1 MSCILPR
8 NGFNEG
14 EQIDRANFRT
24 AGGGPVSA
32 LLLATIA
39 LPGLATIA
47 ALAAGP
53 SRGGTAARWGV
64 LLNGIAFA
72 GAVAVLVAVW
82 AGDPISAVI
91 EGDDGLATFGFYA
104 DRLAALLLILV
115 IGVSAI
121 VQAFAG
127 RYLGGDFRATRFFAG
142 ANLLTFATALMVT
155 AATFVGLAVAWSV
168 AGLAVILLLAM
179 YSGFPAAREGVRR
192 TIRCFVIGDIAL
204 WAAVVLATIEWGTL
218 DMRQL
223 GDQAQDLSGG
233 GFLLAAV
240 ACLIVIGALAR
251 SAQLPLQNWLPATLA
266 VPTPVSALLH
276 AGVVNAGGILLVMM
290 SPVFG
295 ASSEATHLAFIAG
308 AATTVYGTALMLS
321 KPDIKGALA
330 HSTMGQMGFMIMTC
344 GLGVYAAAIFHLF
357 AHGMYKATLFLNSG
371 SAIHAQI
378 RHSKAPPAPK
388 VPRGAALRAAAISIV
403 VPAIAIYGA
412 AELFFDNI
420 DSGGWGLLL
429 FAWATGA
436 WACWGWQR
444 RHPSWGGALTSAAG
458 VAAIAFA
465 YVLLLSAVKEFLAP
479 ALAGAGDQTVSV
491 WWVVGFFALL
501 LLAISVRFAAPG
513 GRLAELRKSAY
524 VIALGAG
531 QVLAPRSRSGPPP
544 GSSRK
549 SPAGL
554 MPSSEGAGS

>member
-1 MSCILPR
+1 
-8 NGFNEG
+8 
-14 EQIDRANFRT
+14 
-24 AGGGPVSA
+24 VSA
-32 LLLATIA
+32 LLLATLA
-39 LPGLATIA
+39 LPGLATVA
-47 ALAAGP
+47 ALVAGQ
-53 SRGGTAARWGV
+53 SRARAAARWGV
-64 LLNGIAFA
+64 VLNGVAFA
-72 GAVAVLVAVW
+72 GAVALLTAVW
-82 AGDPISAVI
+82 VGDPVSAVV
-91 EGDDGLATFGFYA
+91 ERDDGLATAGFYA
-104 DRLAALLLILV
+104 DRLGALLLILV
-115 IGVSAI
+115 IGVSVI

-127 RYLGGDFRATRFFAG
+127 RYLSGDFRATRFFAG
-142 ANLLTFATALMVT
+142 ANLLTFATVLMVT
-155 AATFVGLAVAWSV
+155 AATFVGLAVAWSIAGV
-168 AGLAVILLLAM
+168 AVVLLLAM
-179 YSGFPAAREGVRR
+179 YSGFAAAREGVRR

-204 WAAVVLATIEWGTL
+204 WAAVILATIEWGTL

-223 GDQAQDLSGG
+223 GEQAQDLSGG
-233 GFLLAAV
+233 SFLLASV
-240 ACLIVIGALAR
+240 ACLIVVGALAR

-371 SAIHAQI
+371 SAVHSQI
-378 RHSKAPPAPK
+378 RHSKAPPAPRL
-388 VPRGAALRAAAISIV
+388 PRAAVARSAVTSII
-403 VPAIAIYGA
+403 VPAVALYAA
-412 AELFFDNI
+412 AEIFFTNI

-444 RHPSWGGALTSAAG
+444 RHPSWGGAVTATAG
-458 VAAIAFA
+458 IAVISFA

-479 ALAGAGDQTVSV
+479 ALTGAGTETVSA
-491 WWVVGFFALL
+491 WWVVGFFAILL
-501 LLAISVRFAAPG
+501 MAIAARFANPG
-513 GRLAELRKSAY
+513 GHLAELRKSAY
-524 VIALGAG
+524 VAALSAG

-544 GSSRK
+544 GRERISN
-549 SPAGL
+549 AGL

>member
-1 MSCILPR
+1 M
-8 NGFNEG
+8 
-14 EQIDRANFRT
+14 
-24 AGGGPVSA
+24 SA
-32 LLLATIA
+32 LLLTTLA
-39 LPGLATIA
+39 LPGLATLA
-47 ALAAGP
+47 ALVAGQSRGRAAAG
-53 SRGGTAARWGV
+53 WGV
-64 LLNGIAFA
+64 VLNGVAFA
-72 GAVAVLVAVW
+72 GAVALLIAVW
-82 AGDPISAVI
+82 AGDPVSAVI
-91 EGDDGLATFGFYA
+91 EADDGLATVGFYA
-104 DRLAALLLILV
+104 DRLGALLLILV

-127 RYLGGDFRATRFFAG
+127 RYLSGDLRATRFFAG

-155 AATFVGLAVAWSV
+155 AATFVGLAVAWSIAGV
-168 AGLAVILLLAM
+168 AVVLLLAM
-179 YSGFPAAREGVRR
+179 YSGFAAAREGVRR
-192 TIRCFVIGDIAL
+192 TIKCFVIGDIAL
-204 WAAVVLATIEWGTL
+204 WAAVILATIEWGTL

-223 GDQAQDLSGG
+223 GEQAQDFSGG
-233 GFLLAAV
+233 SFLLALV
-240 ACLIVIGALAR
+240 ACLIVVGALAR

-295 ASSEATHLAFIAG
+295 ASTEATHLAFIAG

-371 SAIHAQI
+371 SAVHSQI
-378 RHSKAPPAPK
+378 RHSKAPPAPRLPK
-388 VPRGAALRAAAISIV
+388 AAVARVAVTAII
-403 VPAIAIYGA
+403 VPAVALYAA
-412 AELFFDNI
+412 AELFFTSI

-444 RHPSWGGALTSAAG
+444 RHPSWSGAVTATAG
-458 VAAIAFA
+458 IAVISFA
-465 YVLLLSAVKEFLAP
+465 YVLLLSAVKDFLAP
-479 ALAGAGDQTVSV
+479 ALTGAGTETVSA
-491 WWVVGFFALL
+491 WWVVGFFAILL
-501 LLAISVRFAAPG
+501 MVIAARFAAPG

-524 VIALGAG
+524 VVALSAG
-531 QVLAPRSRSGPPP
+531 QVLAPRSRSGSPP
-544 GSSRK
+544 GKERTSN
-549 SPAGL
+549 AGL